1 MTAVRYEVDAL
12 AVELLERVFAFAPV
26 AFAVTGGPTH
36 ELLYANAQF
45 RSLQASGEIGL
56 RPPSAGA
63 QPTASLTRVLDRAL
77 RQGEVIRD
85 EVLRPTGRAGQWSC
99 TAWPIAGEPGAL
111 KGLVVELRDAG
122 YIEGTRTRQRVIAE
136 RLLLGALREQ
146 DHAQKAR
153 DLGTQARFLASVSRD
168 LAMSLDEGE
177 THDLI
182 RRSSLPRPGTWC
194 MVDLFEANGA
204 IRRLAVA
211 HPDPAKRALADTL
224 GDRRFYPRPDD
235 VIDLAIAL
243 RPPAAR
249 PLVIEKDAGDLLV
262 AAAHGPEG
270 LATLAE
276 IGFGAL
282 LVVPLAVQA
291 KTLGAMTF
299 VTAEGDTPF
308 SDDEIALALDVAD
321 RCAMAI
327 DHARLYHEAEALRAV
342 ADVAN
347 RAKSDFLGRTSH
359 ELRAPL
365 HAISG
370 FVDLLAIGG
379 MVR

>member
-1 MTAVRYEVDAL
+1 
-12 AVELLERVFAFAPV
+12 
-26 AFAVTGGPTH
+26 
-36 ELLYANAQF
+36 
-45 RSLQASGEIGL
+45 
-56 RPPSAGA
+56 
-63 QPTASLTRVLDRAL
+63 
-77 RQGEVIRD
+77 
-85 EVLRPTGRAGQWSC
+85 
-99 TAWPIAGEPGAL
+99 
-111 KGLVVELRDAG
+111 
-122 YIEGTRTRQRVIAE
+122 
-136 RLLLGALREQ
+136 
-146 DHAQKAR
+146 
-153 DLGTQARFLASVSRD
+153 
-168 LAMSLDEGE
+168 
-177 THDLI
+177 
-182 RRSSLPRPGTWC
+182 